1 MNDRKAVFLDF
12 DGTYADRG
20 VVPAGHV
27 AAVRAARAA
36 GHLVFL
42 CTGRPKSMLSD
53 HALEAGFDGL
63 VATAGGYVEVEE
75 QVVLDLRFPADLAAR
90 ALAVLDAHDADY
102 ILEAPE
108 ALHGRPGI
116 GERVRTLLAGHFAD
130 ATGRG
135 GPQDILAQLRTSTD
149 LSGAAFGKVTIF
161 FSPVP
166 VAALAEA
173 IGDGVGV
180 IPSSLEG
187 MGDSAGELYVAGVHK
202 AAGMEVVVEHFSMER
217 RDVIAFGDGLNDV
230 EMLEYAG
237 IGVAIDGAHPEVLA
251 AADHVAP
258 GPQHEGLAAAFA
270 ALGLI

>member
-1 MNDRKAVFLDF
+1 VNARKAVFLDF

-53 HALEAGFDGL
+53 RALEAGFDGL

-75 QVVLDLRFPADLAAR
+75 RVVLDRRFPADLAAR
-90 ALAVLDAHDADY
+90 TLAVLDAHDADY

-116 GERVRTLLAGHFAD
+116 GERLRTLLAGHFAD
-130 ATGRG
+130 AAGHG
-135 GPQDILAQLRTSTD
+135 GPQDILAELRTSTD
-149 LSGAAFGKVTIF
+149 LSGASFAKVTIF
-161 FSPVP
+161 YSSVP
-166 VAALAEA
+166 VAAMAEA
-173 IGDGVGV
+173 IGDGVEV
-180 IPSSLEG
+180 LPSSLQG
-187 MGDSAGELYVAGVHK
+187 TGDSAGELYLAGVHK
-202 AAGMEVVVEHFSMER
+202 AGGMEVVVQHFAMER

-237 IGVAIDGAHPEVLA
+237 LGVAIDGAHPDVLA

-258 GPQHEGLAAAFA
+258 GPEEEGLAAAFA